1 MQADHRQRDVSHP
14 IGLPGDAQPFRNRLR
29 AALTARVGFWR
40 ALLEITL
47 VANLLSVLLIL
58 IPSWL
63 PSPWGELIGY
73 IALAIYVLAAWRL
86 GPGAGPWWRRA
97 LRLSAWI
104 GLFSLI
110 NGVSG
115 WLIIN
120 YLPSKGS
127 FLGMDYADLRGQL
140 SVEIYLLSSLLVVVS
155 LFLPARLLMAAW
167 ALGRRRLRWQLTF
180 AYLLIGVLTN
190 FLMPLALLVYLS
202 IISLSTVPAIMP
214 PADLGPR
221 LADALGPTV
230 RDGISPGQLNPLL
243 EQILAGTARLP
254 LPADTE
260 VELATDLTAN
270 GVRRISLLH
279 PDGSVLASAGREPLA
294 AGEALDPTVS
304 ADLRLLW
311 DAALA
316 EGRCVGG
323 RPADS
328 SISDWALCPIG
339 VTKANTNVQASGA
352 PAALLLIE
360 SNIDSAVQVGAAF
373 GRIISLTLLG
383 FNLTL
388 NVAAFIILAIV
399 PFALG
404 GGYLLA
410 RRLTRRIER
419 LTAATA
425 DIAAGNLG
433 RQIEDKAQDE
443 IGRLGADFNAM
454 AARLAERERA
464 LADAAARAEALLRT
478 NRRLVADVS
487 HELRNP
493 LATLR
498 GYLEALEQQHG
509 SQLPAH
515 DMQVI
520 QREMQRLTGLVD
532 DLFTLARAEAQQ
544 LPLTIEAVD
553 AGDLAQRLAAT
564 LAPLARR
571 EREIALV
578 AQIPAALPL
587 VRADRTRLEQVLRN
601 LAQNALRHT
610 PPGGIIVFEAQAQ
623 ADGTVALAVADTG
636 MGISPEDLPHVFDRF
651 FRGDSSRARETGG
664 AGLGL
669 ALVREL
675 VDAMG
680 GGVTAESTIGRG
692 SRFTVTLQQFR

>member
-1 MQADHRQRDVSHP
+1 MQADHRQSDTIHP
-14 IGLPGDAQPFRNRLR
+14 IGLPNEAQSPRDRLR
-29 AALTARVGFWR
+29 VALTARVGFWR
-40 ALLEITL
+40 ALIEITL
-47 VANLLSVLLIL
+47 VANLLSVIL
-58 IPSWL
+58 IAIPNWL
-63 PSPWGELIGY
+63 PSPWGELISY
-73 IALAIYVLAAWRL
+73 IALVIYVLAARRL
-86 GPGAGPWWRRA
+86 GPGSGPWWRRA
-97 LRLSAWI
+97 LRLAAWI
-104 GLFSLI
+104 GIFSLA
-110 NGVSG
+110 NGLFG

-120 YLPSKGS
+120 YLPWNGS

-140 SVEIYLLSSLLVVVS
+140 SIELYLLSSLLIVVS

-180 AYLLIGVLTN
+180 TYLLIGVLTN
-190 FLMPLALLVYLS
+190 FLMPVALLIYLS

-230 RDGISPGQLNPLL
+230 ENEISPGQLNLLL
-243 EQILAGTARLP
+243 EQLLAGSVRLP

-260 VELATDLTAN
+260 VELATDLTSN
-270 GVRRISLLH
+270 GVRRLSLLH
-279 PDGSVLASAGREPLA
+279 PDGAVLASAGREPFPV
-294 AGEALDPTVS
+294 GVPLDLTVS
-304 ADLRLLW
+304 ADLRLLR

-323 RPADS
+323 RPTDS
-328 SISDWALCPIG
+328 AISDWAICPVATTPG
-339 VTKANTNVQASGA
+339 G

-360 SNIDSAVQVGAAF
+360 SNVDSAVQVGAAF

-388 NVAAFIILAIV
+388 NVAAFIIVAIV
-399 PFALG
+399 PIALG
-404 GGYLLA
+404 SGYLLA
-410 RRLTRRIER
+410 RQLTRRIER
-419 LTAATA
+419 LTTATA

-454 AARLAERERA
+454 ATRLAEREQA
-464 LADAAARAEALLRT
+464 LADTAARAEALLRA

-498 GYLEALEQQHG
+498 GYLEVLEQQHG
-509 SQLPAH
+509 PQLPAH

-553 AGDLAQRLAAT
+553 AGDLAQRLAET
-564 LAPLARR
+564 LAPLARH

-578 AQIPAALPL
+578 AQVPATLPP

-610 PPGGIIVFEAQAQ
+610 PPGGIIVFEAQVQ
-623 ADGTVALAVADTG
+623 ADGLVALSVADTG

-651 FRGDSSRARETGG
+651 FRGDSSRTRETGG

-680 GGVTAESTIGRG
+680 GCVTAESTIGRG
-692 SRFTVTLQQFR
+692 SRFTVTLQPFR

>member
-1 MQADHRQRDVSHP
+1 MHADHRQIESIHP
-14 IGLPGDAQPFRNRLR
+14 IDRPGAAQPLRDRLR
-29 AALTARVGFWR
+29 VALTARVGFWR
-40 ALLEITL
+40 SLIEITL
-47 VANLLSVLLIL
+47 VVNLLSVAIIL
-58 IPSWL
+58 TPSWL
-63 PSPWGELIGY
+63 PSPWGELISY
-73 IALAIYVLAAWRL
+73 LALVIYVLAAWRL
-86 GPGAGPWWRRA
+86 GPGGGPWWRRA
-97 LRLSAWI
+97 LRLAAWI
-104 GLFSLI
+104 GALSLV
-110 NGVSG
+110 NGLVG
-115 WLIIN
+115 WLIVN
-120 YLPSKGS
+120 YLPWKGS

-140 SVEIYLLSSLLVVVS
+140 TVEIYLLSSLLIVLS

-190 FLMPLALLVYLS
+190 FLMPMALLIYLS

-230 RDGISPGQLNPLL
+230 RGGVSPGQLNPLL

-254 LPADTE
+254 LPAETD

-279 PDGSVLASAGREPLA
+279 PDGPVLASAGREPFV
-294 AGEALDPTVS
+294 AGAALDPRVS
-304 ADLRLLW
+304 ADLQLLR

-323 RPADS
+323 RPTDS
-328 SISDWALCPIG
+328 AISDWAICPIR
-339 VTKANTNVQASGA
+339 AAEASGA

-360 SNIDSAVQVGAAF
+360 SNIDSAVQVAAAF
-373 GRIISLTLLG
+373 GRIVSLTLLG

-388 NVAAFIILAIV
+388 NLAAFIILAIV
-399 PFALG
+399 PIALG

-433 RQIEDKAQDE
+433 RQVEDKAKDE

-454 AARLAERERA
+454 AARLAEREQA

-509 SQLPAH
+509 PQLPAH

-544 LPLTIEAVD
+544 LPLTIESVD
-553 AGDLAQRLAAT
+553 AGELAQRLAET

-578 AQIPAALPL
+578 AQIPAALPP

-610 PPGGIIVFEAQAQ
+610 PPGGIIVFEAQMQ
-623 ADGTVALAVADTG
+623 ADGQVALAVADTG

-675 VDAMG
+675 VGAMG
-680 GGVTAESTIGRG
+680 GSVAAESTIGRG
-692 SRFTVTLQQFR
+692 SRFTVTLQPFR